1 MIGWLALTPEQRKAA
16 IDEAAL
22 NSGIPAK
29 VIEKDWWVT
38 LTLKALFQTPFAAHM
53 VFKGGTSLSKCWQ
66 LIRRFSEDVDIALD
80 PAAFGMEYRENPS
93 RGQVNTLK
101 KRGCEFTSTILKG
114 ALENAFAALGLAAGT
129 LTVTAEEVPED
140 FTDKDPQTLFADYTS
155 LYPANDY
162 IADSVKIEVSVRSL
176 KMPFSNRLVQ
186 TLLHEYNPNAAYP
199 ETPFEVP
206 AMGPHKTFLEKAFL
220 LHEEFGKPDRNRVRW
235 KRMSRHL
242 SDMYAIAPTEHGTSA
257 LTDHILY
264 ERIVH
269 HRQWYSRISWVDYA
283 SLGSATLDFLPS
295 ADMMERYRGDYA
307 DMEEHMIYGE
317 GVPTFDQVIMELKWL
332 RGRFR
337 LKQTPHTL
345 EQVVQTARQQIGA
358 QEVTAPG
365 SHLTTV
371 VTYLV
376 NPDLPVGPTNAA
388 GTYQVVFLS
397 AGQIWQF
404 ESVVMG

>member
-38 LTLKALFQTPFAAHM
+38 LTLKALFQTPFADHM

-80 PAAFGMEYRENPS
+80 PAAFGMEYRDNPS

-101 KRGCEFTSTILKG
+101 KRGCEFTSTVLKG
-114 ALENAFAALGLAAGT
+114 ALETAFAELGIAAGT
-129 LTVTAEEVPED
+129 VTVTAEEVPED
-140 FTDKDPQTLFADYTS
+140 FTDKDPQTLFGAYTS

-199 ETPFEVP
+199 ETLFEVP

-220 LHEEFGKPDRNRVRW
+220 LHEEFGKPDRTRVRW
-235 KRMSRHL
+235 ERMSRHL
-242 SDMYAIAPTEHGTSA
+242 SDMRAIAPTEHGTSG
-257 LTDHILY
+257 LTDHGLY
-264 ERIVH
+264 ETILQ

-283 SLGSATLDFLPS
+283 SLGPATLDFLPS
-295 ADMMERYRGDYA
+295 ADVIERYRGDYA

-317 GVPTFDQVIMELKWL
+317 SVPSFDQIISDLIWL

-337 LKQTPHTL
+337 LKHSPHTL
-345 EQVVQTARQQIGA
+345 EHIVDRAKQQIA
-358 QEVTAPG
+358 QQQVTAEG
-365 SHLTTV
+365 SRLETAV
-371 VTYLV
+371 IYAVDPYL
-376 NPDLPVGPTNAA
+376 PEGPANAA
-388 GTYQVVFLS
+388 GTYQIAFVS
-397 AGQIWQF
+397 DGHTWQF
-404 ESVVMG
+404 ESVVVA